1 MGMTL
6 YHGSD
11 KIVEQPAFG
20 LGNPHNDYGL
30 GFYCTEQVELAK
42 EWACTE
48 GKDGF
53 VNEYGFDTEGL
64 KVLRLNDGKH
74 NILNWLSILLE
85 NRRFD
90 LSTPVAVQAREY
102 LIRNYLPD
110 YKNYDVIVGYRADDS
125 YFSFARAFLSN
136 GITLE
141 QLARAMTL
149 GKLGEQVVIM
159 SEAAFAR
166 LGFVLSTPVESSIY
180 YARRMFRDRNARNDY
195 IAMLAEPAK
204 ADAIYISDLIN
215 GKSI

>member
-11 KIVEQPAFG
+11 KIVEKPAYG
-20 LGNPHNDYGL
+20 LGNPYNDYGL
-30 GFYCTEQVELAK
+30 GFYCTQQLELAK

-53 VNEYGFDTEGL
+53 VNEYYFSTDGL
-64 KVLRLNDGKH
+64 NVLYLNDGNY

-90 LSTPVAVQAREY
+90 LSTPVAVQARAF

-110 YKNYDVIVGYRADDS
+110 YKNFDVIVGYRADDS
-125 YFSFARAFLSN
+125 YFSFARSFLSN

-141 QLARAMTL
+141 QLGRAMAL

-166 LGFVLSTPVESSIY
+166 LTFVLSTPVESGTY
-180 YARRMFRDRNARNDY
+180 YARRVFRDRNARNDY
-195 IAMLAEPAK
+195 LAMLAEPAK
-204 ADAIYISDLIN
+204 SDSVYVSDLIN

>member
-6 YHGSD
+6 FHGSD
-11 KIVEQPAFG
+11 KIVEKPTYG

-30 GFYCTEQVELAK
+30 GFYCTQQVELAK

-53 VNEYGFDTEGL
+53 VNEYDFNTEGL
-64 KVLRLNDGKH
+64 NVLHLNDGRH
-74 NILNWLSILLE
+74 SILNWLSILLE

-90 LSTPVAVQAREY
+90 LSIPVTVQAREH

-110 YKNYDVIVGYRADDS
+110 YKDYDVIIGYRADDS

-141 QLARAMTL
+141 QLGRAMAL
-149 GKLGEQVVIM
+149 GKLGEQVVLM
-159 SEAAFAR
+159 SEAAFSR
-166 LGFVLSTPVESSIY
+166 LEFVFSTPVESSIY

-195 IAMLAEPAK
+195 LAILAEPAK
-204 ADAIYISDLIN
+204 ADAVYVSDLIN